1 MGLVTRDQLP
11 FNPLD
16 RTQKK
21 WHIKNANDNLIS
33 IWTNTMVEIRDHAS
47 VSRQK
52 CPRGSKLFRPRRF
65 ECCLGPRLKGLK
77 SKVIFLG
84 WKGGVVCPAQN
95 LCVSQ
100 SGSDCC
106 SCRCILQG
114 MIQNSISCWLRTDR
128 AKQTWTG
135 NWVKFTSTLNEFVM
149 KGQFFTDFNYRN
161 SKTFFIACFN
171 IPN

>member
-21 WHIKNANDNLIS
+21 WHLKKANDNLIS

-77 SKVIFLG
+77 SKVIFWVERAGLFVPLKIYAFHSRGPIVAAAGAFCFCKG
-84 WKGGVVCPAQN
+84 WYKTQFLVG
-95 LCVSQ
+95 
-100 SGSDCC
+100 
-106 SCRCILQG
+106 
-114 MIQNSISCWLRTDR
+114 WTDL
-128 AKQTWTG
+128 AKQTWAG
-135 NWVKFTSTLNEFVM
+135 NNCFMLSSTLNEFV
-149 KGQFFTDFNYRN
+149 T
-161 SKTFFIACFN
+161 
-171 IPN
+171 

>member
-1 MGLVTRDQLP
+1 MTPQERQWQFDINLNKHNGRNSRPRLCFAAKMSPRVETISPSAIRMLP
-11 FNPLD
+11 RATFE
-16 RTQKK
+16 R
-21 WHIKNANDNLIS
+21 
-33 IWTNTMVEIRDHAS
+33 VEIESD
-47 VSRQK
+47 
-52 CPRGSKLFRPRRF
+52 
-65 ECCLGPRLKGLK
+65 
-77 SKVIFLG
+77 FLG